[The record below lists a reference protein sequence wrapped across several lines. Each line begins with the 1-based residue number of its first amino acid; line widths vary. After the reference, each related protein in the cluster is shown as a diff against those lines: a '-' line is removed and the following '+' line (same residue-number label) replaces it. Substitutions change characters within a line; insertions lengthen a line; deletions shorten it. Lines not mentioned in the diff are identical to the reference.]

1 MKKQN
6 DTFLTTYKALE
17 KELTDMGLSIKDY
30 EDRLVNDGNT
40 DAADK
45 LRLCRMIRN
54 YLSHHAD
61 GDELV
66 TVNNNLSA
74 FIKGLI
80 IIINN
85 TKLKA
90 KDSYVPVSRSKR
102 LIRKPESVRE
112 YGIEHEKINLE
123 ITESASLNEKHSLLD
138 NMSKFIEKGIKFSLD
153 DFGSGE
159 SNLNYIIDM
168 PVSIIKFDKDMTDA
182 YFKSEKAKIV
192 MDSAINMIH
201 KLGLKTVV
209 EGVETKEQF
218 DAMLKIQTDYIQGYY
233 FSKPLDVNDFVE
245 YVLTS
250 ETKK

>member
-66 TVNNNLSA
+66 TVNNNISA

-80 IIINN
+80 IMINN

-102 LIRKPESVRE
+102 LIRKPESVR
-112 YGIEHEKINLE
+112 
-123 ITESASLNEKHSLLD
+123 D
-138 NMSKFIEKGIKFSLD
+138 
-153 DFGSGE
+153 
-159 SNLNYIIDM
+159 IIDEFNKH
-168 PVSIIKFDKDMTDA
+168 PKENILYVISGDNKLLGQINSTDVLGVLYSISRLSDLKKTPADNLIKKANVVTVDKDTVLSDI
-182 YFKSEKAKIV
+182 KADYCIV
-192 MDSAINMIH
+192 MKNKDEI
-201 KLGLKTVV
+201 LG
-209 EGVETKEQF
+209 ETSCLQQ
-218 DAMLKIQTDYIQGYY
+218 AVQ
-233 FSKPLDVNDFVE
+233 V
-245 YVLTS
+245 
-250 ETKK
+250 

>member
-1 MKKQN
+1 
-6 DTFLTTYKALE
+6 
-17 KELTDMGLSIKDY
+17 MGLSIKDY

-102 LIRKPESVRE
+102 LIRKPESVR
-112 YGIEHEKINLE
+112 
-123 ITESASLNEKHSLLD
+123 D
-138 NMSKFIEKGIKFSLD
+138 
-153 DFGSGE
+153 
-159 SNLNYIIDM
+159 IIDEFNKH
-168 PVSIIKFDKDMTDA
+168 PKENILYVISGDNKLLGQINSTDVLGVLYSISRLSDLKKTPADNLIKKANVVTVDKDTVLSDI
-182 YFKSEKAKIV
+182 KADYCIV
-192 MDSAINMIH
+192 MKNKDEI
-201 KLGLKTVV
+201 LG
-209 EGVETKEQF
+209 ETSCLQQ
-218 DAMLKIQTDYIQGYY
+218 AVQ
-233 FSKPLDVNDFVE
+233 V
-245 YVLTS
+245 
-250 ETKK
+250 

>member
-17 KELTDMGLSIKDY
+17 KELTDMGLRIKDY

-66 TVNNNLSA
+66 TVNNKLSA

-80 IIINN
+80 IMINN

-102 LIRKPESVRE
+102 LIRKPESVR
-112 YGIEHEKINLE
+112 
-123 ITESASLNEKHSLLD
+123 D
-138 NMSKFIEKGIKFSLD
+138 
-153 DFGSGE
+153 
-159 SNLNYIIDM
+159 IIDEFNKH
-168 PVSIIKFDKDMTDA
+168 PKENILYVISGDNKLLGQINSTDVLGVLYSISRLSDLKKTPADNLIKKTNVVTVDKDTVLSDI
-182 YFKSEKAKIV
+182 KADYCIV
-192 MDSAINMIH
+192 MKNKNEI
-201 KLGLKTVV
+201 LG
-209 EGVETKEQF
+209 ETSCLQQ
-218 DAMLKIQTDYIQGYY
+218 AVQ
-233 FSKPLDVNDFVE
+233 V
-245 YVLTS
+245 
-250 ETKK
+250 

>member
-1 MKKQN
+1 MPLHINEMIYMKKQN
-6 DTFLTTYKALE
+6 DIFLTTYKALE

-80 IIINN
+80 IMINN

-102 LIRKPESVRE
+102 LIRKPESVR
-112 YGIEHEKINLE
+112 
-123 ITESASLNEKHSLLD
+123 D
-138 NMSKFIEKGIKFSLD
+138 
-153 DFGSGE
+153 
-159 SNLNYIIDM
+159 IIDEFNKH
-168 PVSIIKFDKDMTDA
+168 PKENILYVISGDNKLLGQINSTDVLGVLYSISRLSDLKKTPADNLIKKTNVVTVDKDTVLSDI
-182 YFKSEKAKIV
+182 KADYCIV
-192 MDSAINMIH
+192 MKNKNEI
-201 KLGLKTVV
+201 LG
-209 EGVETKEQF
+209 ETSCLQQ
-218 DAMLKIQTDYIQGYY
+218 AVQ
-233 FSKPLDVNDFVE
+233 V
-245 YVLTS
+245 
-250 ETKK
+250 

>member
-80 IIINN
+80 IMINN

-102 LIRKPESVRE
+102 LIRKPESVR
-112 YGIEHEKINLE
+112 
-123 ITESASLNEKHSLLD
+123 D
-138 NMSKFIEKGIKFSLD
+138 
-153 DFGSGE
+153 
-159 SNLNYIIDM
+159 IIDEFNKH
-168 PVSIIKFDKDMTDA
+168 PKENILYVISGDNKLLGQINSTDVLAVLYSISQLSDLKKTPADNLIKKANVVTVDKDTVLSDI
-182 YFKSEKAKIV
+182 KADYVIV
-192 MDSAINMIH
+192 MKNKDEI
-201 KLGLKTVV
+201 LG
-209 EGVETKEQF
+209 ETSCLQQ
-218 DAMLKIQTDYIQGYY
+218 AVQ
-233 FSKPLDVNDFVE
+233 V
-245 YVLTS
+245 
-250 ETKK
+250 

>member
-80 IIINN
+80 IMINN

-102 LIRKPESVRE
+102 LIRKPESDR
-112 YGIEHEKINLE
+112 
-123 ITESASLNEKHSLLD
+123 D
-138 NMSKFIEKGIKFSLD
+138 
-153 DFGSGE
+153 
-159 SNLNYIIDM
+159 IIDEFNKH
-168 PVSIIKFDKDMTDA
+168 PKENILYVISGDNKLLGQINSTDVLAVLYSISRLSDLKKTPADNLIKKANVVTVDKDTVLSDI
-182 YFKSEKAKIV
+182 KADYCIV
-192 MDSAINMIH
+192 MKNKDEI
-201 KLGLKTVV
+201 LG
-209 EGVETKEQF
+209 ETSCLQQ
-218 DAMLKIQTDYIQGYY
+218 AVQ
-233 FSKPLDVNDFVE
+233 V
-245 YVLTS
+245 
-250 ETKK
+250 

>member
-80 IIINN
+80 IMINN

-102 LIRKPESVRE
+102 LIRKPESVR
-112 YGIEHEKINLE
+112 
-123 ITESASLNEKHSLLD
+123 D
-138 NMSKFIEKGIKFSLD
+138 
-153 DFGSGE
+153 
-159 SNLNYIIDM
+159 IIDEFNKH
-168 PVSIIKFDKDMTDA
+168 PKENILYVISGDNKLLGQINSTDVLAVIYSISRLSDLKKTPADNLIKKANVVTVDKDTVLSDIKTD
-182 YFKSEKAKIV
+182 YVIV
-192 MDSAINMIH
+192 MKNKDEI
-201 KLGLKTVV
+201 LG
-209 EGVETKEQF
+209 ETSCLQQ
-218 DAMLKIQTDYIQGYY
+218 AVQ
-233 FSKPLDVNDFVE
+233 V
-245 YVLTS
+245 
-250 ETKK
+250 

>member
-1 MKKQN
+1 MSLHINERIYMKKQN

-102 LIRKPESVRE
+102 LIRKPESVR
-112 YGIEHEKINLE
+112 
-123 ITESASLNEKHSLLD
+123 D
-138 NMSKFIEKGIKFSLD
+138 
-153 DFGSGE
+153 
-159 SNLNYIIDM
+159 IIDEFNKH
-168 PVSIIKFDKDMTDA
+168 PKENILYVISGDNKLLGQINSTDVLGVLYSISRLSDLKKTPADNLIKKTNVVTVDKDTVLSDI
-182 YFKSEKAKIV
+182 KADYCIV
-192 MDSAINMIH
+192 MKNKDEI
-201 KLGLKTVV
+201 LG
-209 EGVETKEQF
+209 ETSCLQQ
-218 DAMLKIQTDYIQGYY
+218 AVQ
-233 FSKPLDVNDFVE
+233 V
-245 YVLTS
+245 
-250 ETKK
+250 

>member
-1 MKKQN
+1 MPLHINERIYMKKQN
-6 DTFLTTYKALE
+6 DIFLTTYKALE

-80 IIINN
+80 IMINN

-102 LIRKPESVRE
+102 LIRKPESVR
-112 YGIEHEKINLE
+112 
-123 ITESASLNEKHSLLD
+123 D
-138 NMSKFIEKGIKFSLD
+138 
-153 DFGSGE
+153 
-159 SNLNYIIDM
+159 IIDEFNKH
-168 PVSIIKFDKDMTDA
+168 PKENILYVISGDNKLLGQINSTDVLGVLYSISRLSDLKKTPADNLIKKQMW
-182 YFKSEKAKIV
+182 
-192 MDSAINMIH
+192 
-201 KLGLKTVV
+201 
-209 EGVETKEQF
+209 
-218 DAMLKIQTDYIQGYY
+218 
-233 FSKPLDVNDFVE
+233 
-245 YVLTS
+245 
-250 ETKK
+250 

>member
-6 DTFLTTYKALE
+6 DTFLTTYKVLE

-61 GDELV
+61 GDEIV

-80 IIINN
+80 IMINN

-102 LIRKPESVRE
+102 LIRKPESVR
-112 YGIEHEKINLE
+112 
-123 ITESASLNEKHSLLD
+123 D
-138 NMSKFIEKGIKFSLD
+138 
-153 DFGSGE
+153 
-159 SNLNYIIDM
+159 IIDEFNKH
-168 PVSIIKFDKDMTDA
+168 PKENILYVISGDNKLLGQINSTDVLGVLYSISRLSDLKKTPADNLIKKANVVTVDKDTVLSDI
-182 YFKSEKAKIV
+182 KADYVIV
-192 MDSAINMIH
+192 MKNKDEI
-201 KLGLKTVV
+201 LG
-209 EGVETKEQF
+209 ETSCLQQ
-218 DAMLKIQTDYIQGYY
+218 AVQ
-233 FSKPLDVNDFVE
+233 V
-245 YVLTS
+245 
-250 ETKK
+250 

>member
-102 LIRKPESVRE
+102 LIRKPESVR
-112 YGIEHEKINLE
+112 
-123 ITESASLNEKHSLLD
+123 D
-138 NMSKFIEKGIKFSLD
+138 
-153 DFGSGE
+153 
-159 SNLNYIIDM
+159 IIDEFNKH
-168 PVSIIKFDKDMTDA
+168 PKENILYVISGDNKLLGQINSTDVLAVLYSISRLSDLKKTPADNLIKKTNVVTVDKDTVLSDI
-182 YFKSEKAKIV
+182 KADYCIV
-192 MDSAINMIH
+192 MKNKDEI
-201 KLGLKTVV
+201 LG
-209 EGVETKEQF
+209 ETSCLQQ
-218 DAMLKIQTDYIQGYY
+218 AVQ
-233 FSKPLDVNDFVE
+233 V
-245 YVLTS
+245 
-250 ETKK
+250 

>member
-6 DTFLTTYKALE
+6 DTFLTTYKTLE

-80 IIINN
+80 IMINN

-102 LIRKPESVRE
+102 LIRKPENVR
-112 YGIEHEKINLE
+112 
-123 ITESASLNEKHSLLD
+123 D
-138 NMSKFIEKGIKFSLD
+138 
-153 DFGSGE
+153 
-159 SNLNYIIDM
+159 IIDEFNKH
-168 PVSIIKFDKDMTDA
+168 PKENILYVISGDNKLLGQINSTDVLGVLYSISRLSDLKKTPADNLIKKANVVTVDKDTVLSDI
-182 YFKSEKAKIV
+182 KADYCIV
-192 MDSAINMIH
+192 MKNKDEI
-201 KLGLKTVV
+201 LG
-209 EGVETKEQF
+209 ETSCLQQ
-218 DAMLKIQTDYIQGYY
+218 AVQVQLMMPCLCM
-233 FSKPLDVNDFVE
+233 S
-245 YVLTS
+245 
-250 ETKK
+250 

>member
-1 MKKQN
+1 MSLHINERIYMKKQN

-80 IIINN
+80 IMINN

-102 LIRKPESVRE
+102 LIRKPESVR
-112 YGIEHEKINLE
+112 
-123 ITESASLNEKHSLLD
+123 D
-138 NMSKFIEKGIKFSLD
+138 
-153 DFGSGE
+153 
-159 SNLNYIIDM
+159 IIDEFNKH
-168 PVSIIKFDKDMTDA
+168 PKENILYVISGDNKLLGQINSTDVLAVLYSISRLSDLKKTPADNLIKKANVVTVDKDTVLSDI
-182 YFKSEKAKIV
+182 KADYCIV
-192 MDSAINMIH
+192 MKNKDEI
-201 KLGLKTVV
+201 LG
-209 EGVETKEQF
+209 ETSCLQQ
-218 DAMLKIQTDYIQGYY
+218 AVQ
-233 FSKPLDVNDFVE
+233 V
-245 YVLTS
+245 
-250 ETKK
+250 

>member
-30 EDRLVNDGNT
+30 ENRLVNNGNT

-80 IIINN
+80 IMINN

-102 LIRKPESVRE
+102 LIRKPESVR
-112 YGIEHEKINLE
+112 
-123 ITESASLNEKHSLLD
+123 D
-138 NMSKFIEKGIKFSLD
+138 
-153 DFGSGE
+153 
-159 SNLNYIIDM
+159 IIDEFNKH
-168 PVSIIKFDKDMTDA
+168 PKENILYVISGDNKLLGQINSTDVLAVLYSISRLSDLKKTPADNLIKKTNVVTVDKDTVLSDI
-182 YFKSEKAKIV
+182 KADYCIV
-192 MDSAINMIH
+192 MKNKDEI
-201 KLGLKTVV
+201 LG
-209 EGVETKEQF
+209 ETSCLQQ
-218 DAMLKIQTDYIQGYY
+218 AVQ
-233 FSKPLDVNDFVE
+233 V
-245 YVLTS
+245 
-250 ETKK
+250 

>member
-30 EDRLVNDGNT
+30 EDRLVNNGNT

-74 FIKGLI
+74 FIKSLI
-80 IIINN
+80 IMINN

-102 LIRKPESVRE
+102 LIRKPESVR
-112 YGIEHEKINLE
+112 
-123 ITESASLNEKHSLLD
+123 D
-138 NMSKFIEKGIKFSLD
+138 
-153 DFGSGE
+153 
-159 SNLNYIIDM
+159 IIDEFNKH
-168 PVSIIKFDKDMTDA
+168 PKENILYVISGDNKLLGQINSTDVLAVLYSISRLSDLKKTPADNLIKKTNVVTVDKDTVLSDI
-182 YFKSEKAKIV
+182 KADYCIV
-192 MDSAINMIH
+192 MKNKDEI
-201 KLGLKTVV
+201 LG
-209 EGVETKEQF
+209 ETSCLQQ
-218 DAMLKIQTDYIQGYY
+218 AVQ
-233 FSKPLDVNDFVE
+233 V
-245 YVLTS
+245 
-250 ETKK
+250 

>member
-1 MKKQN
+1 MSLHINERIYMKKQN

-30 EDRLVNDGNT
+30 EDRLVNNGNT

-80 IIINN
+80 IKINN

-102 LIRKPESVRE
+102 LIRKPESVR
-112 YGIEHEKINLE
+112 
-123 ITESASLNEKHSLLD
+123 D
-138 NMSKFIEKGIKFSLD
+138 
-153 DFGSGE
+153 
-159 SNLNYIIDM
+159 IIDEFNKH
-168 PVSIIKFDKDMTDA
+168 PKENILYVISGDNKLLGQINSTDVLAVLYSISRLSDLKKTPADNLIKKANVVTVDKDTVLSDI
-182 YFKSEKAKIV
+182 KADYCIV
-192 MDSAINMIH
+192 MKNKNEI
-201 KLGLKTVV
+201 LG
-209 EGVETKEQF
+209 ETSCLQQ
-218 DAMLKIQTDYIQGYY
+218 AVQ
-233 FSKPLDVNDFVE
+233 V
-245 YVLTS
+245 
-250 ETKK
+250 

>member
-1 MKKQN
+1 MSLHINERIYMKKQN

-30 EDRLVNDGNT
+30 EDRLVNNGNT

-80 IIINN
+80 IMINN

-102 LIRKPESVRE
+102 LIRKPESVR
-112 YGIEHEKINLE
+112 
-123 ITESASLNEKHSLLD
+123 D
-138 NMSKFIEKGIKFSLD
+138 
-153 DFGSGE
+153 
-159 SNLNYIIDM
+159 IIDEFNKH
-168 PVSIIKFDKDMTDA
+168 PKENILYVISGDNKLLGQINSTDVLAVLYSISRLSDLKKTPADNLIKKTNVVTVDKDTVLSDI
-182 YFKSEKAKIV
+182 KADYCIV
-192 MDSAINMIH
+192 MKNKDEI
-201 KLGLKTVV
+201 LG
-209 EGVETKEQF
+209 ETSCLQQ
-218 DAMLKIQTDYIQGYY
+218 AVQ
-233 FSKPLDVNDFVE
+233 V
-245 YVLTS
+245 
-250 ETKK
+250 

>member
-6 DTFLTTYKALE
+6 DIFLATYKALE
-17 KELTDMGLSIKDY
+17 KELTGMGLSIKDY

-80 IIINN
+80 IMINN

-102 LIRKPESVRE
+102 LIRKPESVR
-112 YGIEHEKINLE
+112 
-123 ITESASLNEKHSLLD
+123 D
-138 NMSKFIEKGIKFSLD
+138 
-153 DFGSGE
+153 
-159 SNLNYIIDM
+159 IIDEFNKH
-168 PVSIIKFDKDMTDA
+168 PKENILYVISGDNKLLGQINSTDVLGVLYSISRLSDLKKTPADNLIKKTNVVTVDKDTVLSDI
-182 YFKSEKAKIV
+182 KADYCIV
-192 MDSAINMIH
+192 MKNKDEI
-201 KLGLKTVV
+201 LG
-209 EGVETKEQF
+209 ETSCLQQ
-218 DAMLKIQTDYIQGYY
+218 AVQ
-233 FSKPLDVNDFVE
+233 V
-245 YVLTS
+245 
-250 ETKK
+250 

>member
-1 MKKQN
+1 MPLHINERIYMKKQN
-6 DTFLTTYKALE
+6 DIFLTTYKALE

-80 IIINN
+80 IMINN

-102 LIRKPESVRE
+102 LIRKPESVR
-112 YGIEHEKINLE
+112 
-123 ITESASLNEKHSLLD
+123 D
-138 NMSKFIEKGIKFSLD
+138 
-153 DFGSGE
+153 
-159 SNLNYIIDM
+159 IIDEFNKH
-168 PVSIIKFDKDMTDA
+168 PKENILYVISGDNKLLGQINSTDVLGVLYSISRLSDLKKTPADNLIKKANVVTVDKDTVLSDI
-182 YFKSEKAKIV
+182 KADYCIV
-192 MDSAINMIH
+192 MKNKDEI
-201 KLGLKTVV
+201 LG
-209 EGVETKEQF
+209 ETSCLQQ
-218 DAMLKIQTDYIQGYY
+218 AVQ
-233 FSKPLDVNDFVE
+233 V
-245 YVLTS
+245 
-250 ETKK
+250 

>member
-30 EDRLVNDGNT
+30 EDKLVNNGNT

-80 IIINN
+80 IMINN

-102 LIRKPESVRE
+102 LIRKPESVR
-112 YGIEHEKINLE
+112 
-123 ITESASLNEKHSLLD
+123 D
-138 NMSKFIEKGIKFSLD
+138 
-153 DFGSGE
+153 
-159 SNLNYIIDM
+159 IIDEFNKH
-168 PVSIIKFDKDMTDA
+168 PKENILYVISGDNKLLGQINSTDVLAVLYSISRLSDLKKTPADNLIKKANVVTVDKDTVLSDI
-182 YFKSEKAKIV
+182 KADYCIV
-192 MDSAINMIH
+192 MKNKDEI
-201 KLGLKTVV
+201 LG
-209 EGVETKEQF
+209 ETSCLQQ
-218 DAMLKIQTDYIQGYY
+218 AVQ
-233 FSKPLDVNDFVE
+233 V
-245 YVLTS
+245 
-250 ETKK
+250 

>member
-30 EDRLVNDGNT
+30 EDRLVNNGNT

-80 IIINN
+80 IMINN

-102 LIRKPESVRE
+102 LIRKPESVR
-112 YGIEHEKINLE
+112 
-123 ITESASLNEKHSLLD
+123 D
-138 NMSKFIEKGIKFSLD
+138 
-153 DFGSGE
+153 
-159 SNLNYIIDM
+159 IIDEFNKH
-168 PVSIIKFDKDMTDA
+168 PKENILYVISGDNKLLGQINSTDVLGVLYSISRLSDLKKTPADNLIKKTNVVTVDKDTVLSDI
-182 YFKSEKAKIV
+182 KADYCIV
-192 MDSAINMIH
+192 MKNKDEI
-201 KLGLKTVV
+201 LG
-209 EGVETKEQF
+209 ETSCLQQ
-218 DAMLKIQTDYIQGYY
+218 AVQ
-233 FSKPLDVNDFVE
+233 V
-245 YVLTS
+245 
-250 ETKK
+250 

>member
-6 DTFLTTYKALE
+6 DIFLTTYKALE

-80 IIINN
+80 IMINN

-102 LIRKPESVRE
+102 LIRKPESVR
-112 YGIEHEKINLE
+112 
-123 ITESASLNEKHSLLD
+123 D
-138 NMSKFIEKGIKFSLD
+138 
-153 DFGSGE
+153 
-159 SNLNYIIDM
+159 IIDEFNKH
-168 PVSIIKFDKDMTDA
+168 PKENILYVISGDNKLLGQINSTDVLAVLYSISRLSDLKKTPADNLIKKANVVTVDKDTVLSDI
-182 YFKSEKAKIV
+182 KADYCIV
-192 MDSAINMIH
+192 MKNKDEI
-201 KLGLKTVV
+201 LG
-209 EGVETKEQF
+209 ETSCLQQ
-218 DAMLKIQTDYIQGYY
+218 AVQ
-233 FSKPLDVNDFVE
+233 V
-245 YVLTS
+245 
-250 ETKK
+250 

>member
-17 KELTDMGLSIKDY
+17 KELIDMGLSIKDY

-102 LIRKPESVRE
+102 LIRKPESVR
-112 YGIEHEKINLE
+112 
-123 ITESASLNEKHSLLD
+123 D
-138 NMSKFIEKGIKFSLD
+138 
-153 DFGSGE
+153 
-159 SNLNYIIDM
+159 IIDEFNKH
-168 PVSIIKFDKDMTDA
+168 PKENILYVISGDNKLLGQINSTDVLGVLYSISRLSDLKKTPADNLIKKANVVTVDKDTVLSDI
-182 YFKSEKAKIV
+182 KADYCIV
-192 MDSAINMIH
+192 MKNKDEI
-201 KLGLKTVV
+201 LG
-209 EGVETKEQF
+209 ETSCLQQ
-218 DAMLKIQTDYIQGYY
+218 AVQ
-233 FSKPLDVNDFVE
+233 V
-245 YVLTS
+245 
-250 ETKK
+250 

>member
-1 MKKQN
+1 MPLHINERIYMKKQN
-6 DTFLTTYKALE
+6 DIFLTTYKALE

-80 IIINN
+80 IMINN

-102 LIRKPESVRE
+102 LIRKPESVRDVIDE
-112 YGIEHEKINLE
+112 FNKHPKENILYVISGDNKLLGQINSTDVLGVLYS
-123 ITESASLNEKHSLLD
+123 ISRLSDLKKTPAD
-138 NMSKFIEKGIKFSLD
+138 NLIKKT
-153 DFGSGE
+153 
-159 SNLNYIIDM
+159 N
-168 PVSIIKFDKDMTDA
+168 VVTVDKDTVLSDI
-182 YFKSEKAKIV
+182 KADYCIV
-192 MDSAINMIH
+192 MKNKDEI
-201 KLGLKTVV
+201 LG
-209 EGVETKEQF
+209 ETSCLQQ
-218 DAMLKIQTDYIQGYY
+218 AVQ
-233 FSKPLDVNDFVE
+233 V
-245 YVLTS
+245 
-250 ETKK
+250 

>member
-80 IIINN
+80 IMINN

-102 LIRKPESVRE
+102 LIRKPESVR
-112 YGIEHEKINLE
+112 
-123 ITESASLNEKHSLLD
+123 D
-138 NMSKFIEKGIKFSLD
+138 
-153 DFGSGE
+153 
-159 SNLNYIIDM
+159 IIDEFNKH
-168 PVSIIKFDKDMTDA
+168 PKENILYVISGDNKLLGQINSTDVLAVLYSISRLSDLKKTPADNLIKKTNVVTVDKDTVLSDI
-182 YFKSEKAKIV
+182 KADYCIV
-192 MDSAINMIH
+192 MKNKDEI
-201 KLGLKTVV
+201 LG
-209 EGVETKEQF
+209 ETSCLQQ
-218 DAMLKIQTDYIQGYY
+218 AVQ
-233 FSKPLDVNDFVE
+233 V
-245 YVLTS
+245 
-250 ETKK
+250 

>member
-80 IIINN
+80 IMINN

-102 LIRKPESVRE
+102 LIRKPESVR
-112 YGIEHEKINLE
+112 
-123 ITESASLNEKHSLLD
+123 D
-138 NMSKFIEKGIKFSLD
+138 
-153 DFGSGE
+153 
-159 SNLNYIIDM
+159 IIDEFNKH
-168 PVSIIKFDKDMTDA
+168 PKENILYVISGDNKLLGQINSTDVLAVLYSISRLSDLKKTPADNLIKKANVVTVDKDTVLSDI
-182 YFKSEKAKIV
+182 KADYVIV
-192 MDSAINMIH
+192 MKNKDEI
-201 KLGLKTVV
+201 LG
-209 EGVETKEQF
+209 ETSCLQQ
-218 DAMLKIQTDYIQGYY
+218 AVQ
-233 FSKPLDVNDFVE
+233 V
-245 YVLTS
+245 
-250 ETKK
+250 

>member
-80 IIINN
+80 IMINN

-102 LIRKPESVRE
+102 LIRKPESVR
-112 YGIEHEKINLE
+112 
-123 ITESASLNEKHSLLD
+123 D
-138 NMSKFIEKGIKFSLD
+138 
-153 DFGSGE
+153 
-159 SNLNYIIDM
+159 IIDEFNKH
-168 PVSIIKFDKDMTDA
+168 PKENILYVISGDNKLLGQINSTDVLGVLYSISRLSDLKKTPADNLIKKTNVVTVDKDTVLSDI
-182 YFKSEKAKIV
+182 KADYCIV
-192 MDSAINMIH
+192 MKNKNEI
-201 KLGLKTVV
+201 LG
-209 EGVETKEQF
+209 ETSCLQQ
-218 DAMLKIQTDYIQGYY
+218 AVQ
-233 FSKPLDVNDFVE
+233 V
-245 YVLTS
+245 
-250 ETKK
+250 

>member
-6 DTFLTTYKALE
+6 DIFLTTYKALE

-66 TVNNNLSA
+66 TVNNKLSA

-80 IIINN
+80 IMINN

-102 LIRKPESVRE
+102 LIRKPESVR
-112 YGIEHEKINLE
+112 
-123 ITESASLNEKHSLLD
+123 D
-138 NMSKFIEKGIKFSLD
+138 
-153 DFGSGE
+153 
-159 SNLNYIIDM
+159 IIDEFNKH
-168 PVSIIKFDKDMTDA
+168 PKENILYVISGDNKLLGQINSTDVLAVLYSISRLSDLKKTPADNLIKKANVVTVDKDTVLSDI
-182 YFKSEKAKIV
+182 KADYCIV
-192 MDSAINMIH
+192 MKNKDEI
-201 KLGLKTVV
+201 LG
-209 EGVETKEQF
+209 ETSCLQQ
-218 DAMLKIQTDYIQGYY
+218 AVQ
-233 FSKPLDVNDFVE
+233 V
-245 YVLTS
+245 
-250 ETKK
+250 

>member
-80 IIINN
+80 IMINN

-102 LIRKPESVRE
+102 LIRKPESVR
-112 YGIEHEKINLE
+112 
-123 ITESASLNEKHSLLD
+123 D
-138 NMSKFIEKGIKFSLD
+138 
-153 DFGSGE
+153 
-159 SNLNYIIDM
+159 IIDEFNKH
-168 PVSIIKFDKDMTDA
+168 PKENILYVISGDNKLLGQINSTDVLAVLYSISRLSDLKKTPADNLIKKANVVTVDKDTVLSDI
-182 YFKSEKAKIV
+182 KADYCIV
-192 MDSAINMIH
+192 MKNKDEI
-201 KLGLKTVV
+201 LG
-209 EGVETKEQF
+209 ETSCLQQ
-218 DAMLKIQTDYIQGYY
+218 AVQ
-233 FSKPLDVNDFVE
+233 V
-245 YVLTS
+245 
-250 ETKK
+250 

>member
-1 MKKQN
+1 MSLHINERIYMKKQN

-80 IIINN
+80 IMINN

-102 LIRKPESVRE
+102 LIRKPESVR
-112 YGIEHEKINLE
+112 
-123 ITESASLNEKHSLLD
+123 D
-138 NMSKFIEKGIKFSLD
+138 
-153 DFGSGE
+153 
-159 SNLNYIIDM
+159 IIDEFNKH
-168 PVSIIKFDKDMTDA
+168 PKENILYVISGDNKLLGQINSTDVLTVLYSISRLSDLKKTPADNLIKKANVVTVDKDTVLSDI
-182 YFKSEKAKIV
+182 KADYCIV
-192 MDSAINMIH
+192 MKNKDEI
-201 KLGLKTVV
+201 LG
-209 EGVETKEQF
+209 ETSCLQQ
-218 DAMLKIQTDYIQGYY
+218 AVQ
-233 FSKPLDVNDFVE
+233 V
-245 YVLTS
+245 
-250 ETKK
+250 

>member
-30 EDRLVNDGNT
+30 EDRLVNNGNT

-66 TVNNNLSA
+66 TVNNKLSA

-80 IIINN
+80 IMINN

-102 LIRKPESVRE
+102 LIRKPESVR
-112 YGIEHEKINLE
+112 
-123 ITESASLNEKHSLLD
+123 D
-138 NMSKFIEKGIKFSLD
+138 
-153 DFGSGE
+153 
-159 SNLNYIIDM
+159 IIDEFNKH
-168 PVSIIKFDKDMTDA
+168 PKENILYVISCDNKLLGQINSTDVLTVLYSISRLSDLKKTPADNLIKKTNVVTVDKDTVLSDI
-182 YFKSEKAKIV
+182 KADYCIV
-192 MDSAINMIH
+192 MKNKDEI
-201 KLGLKTVV
+201 LG
-209 EGVETKEQF
+209 ETSCLQQ
-218 DAMLKIQTDYIQGYY
+218 AVQ
-233 FSKPLDVNDFVE
+233 V
-245 YVLTS
+245 
-250 ETKK
+250 

>member
-6 DTFLTTYKALE
+6 DIFLTTYKALE

-54 YLSHHAD
+54 YLLHHAD

-80 IIINN
+80 IMINN

-102 LIRKPESVRE
+102 LIRKPESVR
-112 YGIEHEKINLE
+112 
-123 ITESASLNEKHSLLD
+123 D
-138 NMSKFIEKGIKFSLD
+138 
-153 DFGSGE
+153 
-159 SNLNYIIDM
+159 IIDEFNKH
-168 PVSIIKFDKDMTDA
+168 PKENILYVISGDNKLLGQINSTDVLGVLYSISRLSDLKKTPADNLIKKTNVVTVDKDTVLSDI
-182 YFKSEKAKIV
+182 KADYCIV
-192 MDSAINMIH
+192 MKNKNEI
-201 KLGLKTVV
+201 LG
-209 EGVETKEQF
+209 ETSCLQQ
-218 DAMLKIQTDYIQGYY
+218 AVQ
-233 FSKPLDVNDFVE
+233 V
-245 YVLTS
+245 
-250 ETKK
+250 